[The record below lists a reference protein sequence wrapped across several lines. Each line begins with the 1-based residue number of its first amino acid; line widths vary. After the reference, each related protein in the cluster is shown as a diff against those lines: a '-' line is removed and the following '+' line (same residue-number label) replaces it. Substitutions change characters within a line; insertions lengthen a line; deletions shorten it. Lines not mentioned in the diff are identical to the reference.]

1 MKDIIIV
8 PSGFPGELEKNI
20 KCPKCS
26 KVIGTR
32 EIGKELGKKL
42 EIVKR
47 DKYYR
52 IFKDN
57 EEKEALPKEK
67 KMKLNEINY
76 LTLDEFKE
84 NYIKKLFDNEKG
96 LHQIDKNYFKKEDK
110 IIRNLSP
117 ITYRL
122 LNYILYSHLFFARL
136 ITNLNRFDKYLPK
149 KMKWGETL
157 NECWILLEKELKKKE
172 INSID
177 VFMNFIF
184 KDLFNALHEK
194 DIINNYDELISF
206 EDEIESIIQE
216 KIKNSQEEYK
226 KYKELINKESV
237 NKESSINF
245 LKEEFEPKNYP
256 KEKYPY
262 YEYLYYTYYIDE
274 KYISQ
279 YLSHGNENK
288 YLVLNIYL
296 KNKNDSK
303 NKNEEDKSKN
313 KNEDKTKTK
322 NKDDKTKTKNKDDK
336 LKNKEKKDYYSLDD
350 LNLFNSVLN
359 LFNERYSHKISREFA
374 KKQSLKVD
382 DIYQNQS
389 NSELIDKFIKFY
401 NKLKIKNNKEEVI
414 KLTNENNLS
423 DFLLDSDNEIG
434 KTYIVIYKQFIK

>member
-1 MKDIIIV
+1 MFKRTGTKEILE
-8 PSGFPGELEKNI
+8 ELD
-20 KCPKCS
+20 
-26 KVIGTR
+26 
-32 EIGKELGKKL
+32 KKL

-67 KMKLNEINY
+67 KMKHNEINY
-76 LTLDEFKE
+76 LTLDEFKD

-149 KMKWGETL
+149 EMKWGETL
-157 NECWILLEKELKKKE
+157 NECWILLEKELKKNE

-237 NKESSINF
+237 DKESSINI
-245 LKEEFEPKNYP
+245 LKEKFEPKNYP

-262 YEYLYYTYYIDE
+262 YEHLYYTDYIDE
-274 KYISQ
+274 KYINQ
-279 YLSHGNENK
+279 YLSHDDENK
-288 YLVLNIYL
+288 YLVLIKYL
-296 KNKNDSK
+296 KYRNDSK
-303 NKNEEDKSKN
+303 KMM
-313 KNEDKTKTK
+313 
-322 NKDDKTKTKNKDDK
+322 
-336 LKNKEKKDYYSLDD
+336 
-350 LNLFNSVLN
+350 
-359 LFNERYSHKISREFA
+359 KIYPKR
-374 KKQSLKVD
+374 KMM
-382 DIYQNQS
+382 
-389 NSELIDKFIKFY
+389 
-401 NKLKIKNNKEEVI
+401 KIKIKRKMKMKKIKRKI
-414 KLTNENNLS
+414 KLIKLNIKIKKINQKK
-423 DFLLDSDNEIG
+423 EI
-434 KTYIVIYKQFIK
+434 KKIILNMIVY